1 MLYNVLF
8 SIDSDI
14 VTFCG
19 DDRDIKAID
28 LNNVN
33 LDYNMMIIMILKLW
47 LMLDLWLGV
56 MNINNA
62 NHLKKS

>member
-14 VTFCG
+14 VTFCS

-33 LDYNMMIIMILKLW
+33 LDYNMMIIMILKL
-47 LMLDLWLGV
+47 
-56 MNINNA
+56 
-62 NHLKKS
+62 